1 MEENSTVSIQ
11 IHSSTFIASLTAGIL
26 RLTLEPNHRHDL
38 LYVQKFTQ
46 QDFPQQLQAIF

>member
-11 IHSSTFIASLTAGIL
+11 IHSSAFIASLTAGIL